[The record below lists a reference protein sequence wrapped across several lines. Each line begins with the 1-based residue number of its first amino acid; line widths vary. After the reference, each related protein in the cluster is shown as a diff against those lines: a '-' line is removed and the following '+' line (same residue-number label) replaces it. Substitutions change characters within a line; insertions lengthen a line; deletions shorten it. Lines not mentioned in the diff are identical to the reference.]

1 MPEREIT
8 PETAPEIGTESE
20 RPSLDWVDIVATVVM
35 AVAALATAWSALQS
49 DQWSD
54 TMSFSLNAAGA
65 ARTESSR
72 YFTRAGQLTDVD
84 VATFIA
90 WVEAVQREV
99 IAEGGD
105 TSGGYEPDPTTVSG
119 FLFTR
124 FRPEFRV
131 AMDAWLATRPLTNP
145 DAPATPF
152 AMEEYQVAEAIE
164 AERLQQEAEDKVA
177 EAQAADRNDDRY
189 VLSTLI
195 FAAIFLFA
203 GLSTK
208 MRSRSGQIGMLV
220 VAILF
225 LVGGVIYLLAVP
237 IQV

>member
-1 MPEREIT
+1 
-8 PETAPEIGTESE
+8 
-20 RPSLDWVDIVATVVM
+20 
-35 AVAALATAWSALQS
+35 
-49 DQWSD
+49 
-54 TMSFSLNAAGA
+54 
-65 ARTESSR
+65 
-72 YFTRAGQLTDVD
+72 
-84 VATFIA
+84 
-90 WVEAVQREV
+90 VEAVQREV

>member
-1 MPEREIT
+1 
-8 PETAPEIGTESE
+8 
-20 RPSLDWVDIVATVVM
+20 
-35 AVAALATAWSALQS
+35 
-49 DQWSD
+49 
-54 TMSFSLNAAGA
+54 
-65 ARTESSR
+65 
-72 YFTRAGQLTDVD
+72 
-84 VATFIA
+84 
-90 WVEAVQREV
+90 
-99 IAEGGD
+99 
-105 TSGGYEPDPTTVSG
+105 
-119 FLFTR
+119 
-124 FRPEFRV
+124 
-131 AMDAWLATRPLTNP
+131 
-145 DAPATPF
+145 
-152 AMEEYQVAEAIE
+152 VAEAIE